1 MTSTAL
7 TSRLNSLIDG
17 RKTIHVLINRLS
29 KLPCQ
34 PGSDNSEVRVELSA
48 EIHQLLKEQEE
59 ELDLLRQEV
68 DDFIVGRDREKEAE
82 KARLEIGVQRLGE
95 DLRL

>member
-1 MTSTAL
+1 MTSTSL
-7 TSRLNSLIDG
+7 TTRLNTLLDA
-17 RKTIHVLINRLS
+17 RKTTNVLINRLS

-34 PGSDNSEVRVELSA
+34 PGADNSDVRAELSA

-82 KARLEIGVQRLGE
+82 KARLEVGVQRLGE